1 MPGYRV
7 REIEHAIGG
16 HPHRLRVLSDTQQ
29 FPDPDGHSARFG
41 RLLAAQGFDVNAE
54 RCPMN
59 DNDPPPHR
67 GRMLHFRREA
77 HA

>member
-16 HPHRLRVLSDTQQ
+16 HPHRLRVLSVIQAFADR
-29 FPDPDGHSARFG
+29 GRRARFG

-54 RCPMN
+54 RCPMS

-67 GRMLHFRREA
+67 GCMQHFRREVYA
-77 HA
+77 